1 MVQIKLFPF
10 ITTALIVEAGRGCLD
25 WHLATSVLL
34 FLGTEFGLFFLL
46 TILSFLSHNP
56 LNIPKCTTETM
67 ERSSTV
73 YKARLQ
79 ALAIKATTPV
89 I

>member
-10 ITTALIVEAGRGCLD
+10 VTTALIVGAGLD

-34 FLGTEFGLFFLL
+34 FLGTEFGLSFLL

-56 LNIPKCTTETM
+56 LNIPKYTTETM

-79 ALAIKATTPV
+79 APAIKATTPV